1 MAIGK
6 RIKFF
11 RNLKGLT
18 QKQFG
23 EALGFMGKTSDV
35 RLAQYEAEARVPK
48 SDLVDAMAN
57 ILDVSPNA
65 LKVPDIDSYIGL
77 MHTLFTLEDT
87 YGVQVTELDGE
98 ICMRVNVRLGKDAA
112 ELHKMLCSWRE
123 VAAKLESGEITKEQ
137 YDAWRYQ
144 YPRLDTSR
152 IWAKVPSQELS
163 DALIQALT
171 RED

>member
-1 MAIGK
+1 
-6 RIKFF
+6 
-11 RNLKGLT
+11 
-18 QKQFG
+18 
-23 EALGFMGKTSDV
+23 
-35 RLAQYEAEARVPK
+35 
-48 SDLVDAMAN
+48 MAN

-98 ICMRVNVRLGKDAA
+98 ICMRVNVRQGKDAA

-123 VAAKLESGEITKEQ
+123 IAAKLESGEITKEQ
-137 YDAWRYQ
+137 YDAWRYH